1 MRRNKSLPPEHMEN
15 LPDIANP
22 KKDNLISMAAKL
34 FDSQGNPIPN
44 PLGALG
50 S

>member
-1 MRRNKSLPPEHMEN
+1 MEK
-15 LPDIANP
+15 LPDIAAT
-22 KKDNLISMAAKL
+22 KKDNLISIAAKL